1 MLPASRI
8 PPEEA
13 REYLIDPRT
22 SMRNRIDPHDDAGD
36 VFRPPKPSRFWSLV
50 LWPMHRW
57 ILRRMHGVAQV
68 TVNGLERHRAI
79 PPGDGVLI
87 CPNHSYTGD
96 GSVMAEVGRTSG
108 RQFYFMA
115 AKHAF
120 TGHGGLEGFMLQRLG
135 GFSVDREGCDRAAM
149 RQANELLTTG
159 KTLVI
164 FPEGEIYHTNERLTP
179 LREGVG
185 FIALTAQRE
194 LDKQN
199 QNRRVWIVPTY
210 IRYAFDGDITPSLDA
225 ALSTLERR
233 LSLQPTPGMPLTQ
246 RILRYGEMM
255 LTIKEK
261 EKLGR
266 SFDDDGE
273 TLPSRIGRLT
283 NGILEKLETE
293 HFGKT
298 HADDPLPVR
307 VKQLRRHLIDAICE
321 DGATPERSA
330 TAHHALD
337 EVHLVLQLYSYPGDY
352 VTAKP
357 SIERM
362 AETIEKF
369 EEDVYDDYA
378 KPKGTRRATV
388 TLGGPI
394 DLKSFTA
401 AGVKARAAAGELTTR
416 LEAAMIG
423 MMPG

>member
-1 MLPASRI
+1 
-8 PPEEA
+8 
-13 REYLIDPRT
+13 
-22 SMRNRIDPHDDAGD
+22 MRNRIDPHDDAGD

-50 LWPMHRW
+50 LWPVHRW

-68 TVNGLERHRAI
+68 NVNGLERLRDI
-79 PPGDGVLI
+79 PQGDGVLI

-199 QNRRVWIVPTY
+199 HNRRVWIVPTY
-210 IRYAFDGDITPSLDA
+210 IRYACDGDITPALQDA
-225 ALSTLERR
+225 MTRLESR
-233 LSLQPTPGMPLTQ
+233 LLLKPPRGTPLHE
-246 RILRYGEMM
+246 RIVRHGEML

-261 EKLGR
+261 EKLGKA
-266 SFDDDGE
+266 FDDEGQ
-273 TLPSRIGRLT
+273 TLPMRIGRLT
-283 NGILEKLETE
+283 SAMLANLEQT

-298 HADDPLPVR
+298 HADDPLAVR
-307 VKQLRRHLIDAICE
+307 VKQLRRHLVDQICE
-321 DGATPERSA
+321 DGATQEQST
-330 TAHHALD
+330 TAHDALD

-352 VTAKP
+352 ITSKP
-357 SIERM
+357 SVERM

-388 TLGGPI
+388 NLGEPI
-394 DLKSFTA
+394 DLKSFTVT
-401 AGVKARAAAGELTTR
+401 GVKARVAAGELTTR
-416 LEAAMIG
+416 LESAMSA
-423 MMPG
+423 MMRHAGS